1 MIRQAELAD
10 FDAIVHIRE
19 SVALDV
25 DRLDDTDYRVQIQ
38 RDGFLLPTGLSIE
51 RFQAEF
57 YQTCSVAEREGQVV
71 GYVRLQ
77 EDQDMPPGA
86 EVSWMRPD
94 LKDAYYANPHAGIY
108 GIAVLPEAKQHGVA
122 TEMLQA
128 AERQVRARNVTWLFS
143 EIVTS
148 PVTNLASLIFHE
160 KNGFERVALTEPT
173 QAYGMEGFQNLLY
186 GKKL

>member
-25 DRLDDTDYRVQIQ
+25 DRLDDADYRVQIQ
-38 RDGFLLPTGLSIE
+38 RDGFLLPTGLSLE
-51 RFQAEF
+51 RFQAVLPS
-57 YQTCSVAEREGQVV
+57 YSVAEREGQVA
-71 GYVRLQ
+71 GYLRLQ
-77 EDQDMPPGA
+77 ENQAMPPEA
-86 EVSWMRPD
+86 DVFWLRPD
-94 LKDAYYANPHAGIY
+94 LKDAYYSKPHAGIY
-108 GIAVLPEAKQHGVA
+108 GIGVLPEAKQHGVA
-122 TEMLQA
+122 TEMLEV

-173 QAYGMEGFQNLLY
+173 QAYGMEGFQDLLY
-186 GKKL
+186 GKQLS